1 MIYFIVLA
9 ALLFLSYRYDY
20 CKKSQGRLFSYLV
33 MFAVLV
39 LIAGLR
45 YRIGTD
51 SVRYER
57 YYEEFPYIWE
67 LRKNYFLKVRF
78 EPGFVILMSLCK
90 SITSDFTFFQFVCAI
105 VTNSA
110 VFYFIYKNTRHI
122 FFGIFLYSF
131 ILYTQLNFEVLREA
145 FAVSI
150 FLLAWIPLKR
160 NNLLVYYLLI
170 LLAITFHVGSTLCL
184 LCPLFFIP
192 GLNYFFTFGK
202 RTLFI
207 CIGILAIG
215 FTMNYLFF
223 DFIKLLSISASI
235 TDRATAYSKNELGGS
250 TLNLF
255 GALGTSIRWV
265 IYPLVS
271 MYFINYRTIK
281 KHGKLSSDLK
291 RLEALSL
298 MSVYIGLISIP
309 IQILFRFNDYF
320 FFFSIAIISSF
331 IFSQLTFKHKTYKLN
346 FLYWIILLI
355 PLFYIQ
361 ARGQIAGVN
370 NSGSLKAYMSY
381 YPYASRL
388 DREEDRHREAIFR
401 YYKSW

>member
-9 ALLFLSYRYDY
+9 VLIFLSYRYDY
-20 CKKSQGRLFSYLV
+20 YKKSQGRLFSYLV

-90 SITSDFTFFQFVCAI
+90 SLTSDFTFFQFVCAI

-122 FFGIFLYSF
+122 FFGIFLYCF

-150 FLLAWIPLKR
+150 FLFAWEPLKR
-160 NNLLVYYLLI
+160 NNLLLYYLLI
-170 LLAITFHVGSTLCL
+170 LLSIAFHIGSTICL
-184 LCPLFFIP
+184 LCPLFFLP
-192 GLNYFFTFGK
+192 GINYFFTFGK

-207 CIGILAIG
+207 CIGVLGLGFAI
-215 FTMNYLFF
+215 NYVFF

-235 TDRATAYSKNELGGS
+235 SDRATAYSKDELGGS
-250 TLNLF
+250 TLNIF
-255 GALGTSIRWV
+255 GALGTIIKW
-265 IYPLVS
+265 IAYPLIS
-271 MYFINYRTIK
+271 LYFINLRRKKDHIK
-281 KHGKLSSDLK
+281 FSKAFN
-291 RLEALSL
+291 RLEGLAL
-298 MSVYIGLISIP
+298 MSIYIGLISIP
-309 IQILFRFNDYF
+309 IKILFRFNDYF
-320 FFFSIAIISSF
+320 FFFSIVVTSTFLYSSLII
-331 IFSQLTFKHKTYKLN
+331 KNKTYKLR
-346 FLYWIILLI
+346 FYYWLILLF
-355 PLFYIQ
+355 PLLFIQ
-361 ARGQIAGVN
+361 AKSQTAGIN

-388 DREEDRHREAIFR
+388 NPEVDRHREAIFR